1 MWLLIKHEVFTSSV
15 ALLCTSA
22 ALSFDTLV
30 TESILCGPEHNRIQ
44 KCKGKLER
52 APPILRDCYSFSLNC
67 IFSELGEI
75 KYKYKCK

>member
-30 TESILCGPEHNRIQ
+30 TESILRGPEHTFKIGYKNA
-44 KCKGKLER
+44 KG
-52 APPILRDCYSFSLNC
+52 S
-67 IFSELGEI
+67 
-75 KYKYKCK
+75 